1 MPLSDLLT
9 AANEAEALQARLS
22 QLVAQEAEL
31 RTRLQAVRREMN
43 DRQAALSD
51 VTAVIKTTASQL
63 T

>member
-31 RTRLQAVRREMN
+31 RTRLQSVRREMN
-43 DRQAALSD
+43 ERQAALTD
-51 VTAVIKTTASQL
+51 VTAVIKAAAELLS
-63 T
+63 